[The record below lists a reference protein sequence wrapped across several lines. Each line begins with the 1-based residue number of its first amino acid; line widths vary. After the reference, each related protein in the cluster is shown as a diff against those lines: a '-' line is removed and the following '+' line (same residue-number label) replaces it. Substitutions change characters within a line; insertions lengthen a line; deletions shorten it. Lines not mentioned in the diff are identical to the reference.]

1 MAANAGLTGLSRK
14 HGVKVGAGSVLSV
27 EEVALAVGQKIGHSS
42 IKSAAR
48 MNRAVVLF
56 LAKVEQVNMLVETGI
71 TVGGQ
76 FVQVTPLTQPAARIT
91 LSNVPPFISDEF
103 LVRELS
109 RHGKVVS
116 PIRKMLSGCKSP
128 LLRHVVSHR
137 RQVHMILNN
146 RAEEFNY
153 RFIVR
158 VDDFDYTLFATS
170 SALKCFNCNEEGHLA
185 RACPSRVASDAQA
198 AEPAAT
204 APVAPPA
211 PRPVPPARRRWLSAE
226 GSSAAP
232 DGATAESQMEEKR
245 DECVRESEVSGES
258 EIVEMVVEMNGET
271 GDRIQT
277 GEQGT
282 VGQVMGGLDG
292 PGIVAG
298 ERGEGEVSTGERGE
312 GEVSTGE
319 RGEGA
324 VSTGERGEGGVST
337 GEWGEGGVSTGE
349 RGEEAVSAG
358 EGTSGASEW
367 WLVPA
372 RKRNKQ
378 KSAMK
383 DKGGKTG
390 RLEETVA
397 DTDTSDCESMSDGS
411 ELSGTTPDGQ
421 DFDLYPPGLFKKFLT
436 QTKGMKGLDLGTYFP
451 DRLCFIRL
459 ASFLIRNKATSGLTD
474 PEMYRL
480 RKHMGKA
487 RKQLN

>member
-14 HGVKVGAGSVLSV
+14 HGVKVGTGSVLSV

-56 LAKVEQVNMLVETGI
+56 LEKVEQVNTLVETGI

-137 RQVHMILNN
+137 RQ
-146 RAEEFNY
+146 
-153 RFIVR
+153 
-158 VDDFDYTLFATS
+158 
-170 SALKCFNCNEEGHLA
+170 
-185 RACPSRVASDAQA
+185 
-198 AEPAAT
+198 
-204 APVAPPA
+204 
-211 PRPVPPARRRWLSAE
+211 
-226 GSSAAP
+226 
-232 DGATAESQMEEKR
+232 
-245 DECVRESEVSGES
+245 
-258 EIVEMVVEMNGET
+258 
-271 GDRIQT
+271 
-277 GEQGT
+277 GT
-282 VGQVMGGLDG
+282 VGQMMGGLDG
-292 PGIVAG
+292 PGIAAA

-312 GEVSTGE
+312 G
-319 RGEGA
+319 
-324 VSTGERGEGGVST
+324 GVST
-337 GEWGEGGVSTGE
+337 REC
-349 RGEEAVSAG
+349 GEEAVSAG

-372 RKRNKQ
+372 KRRNKQ

-390 RLEETVA
+390 RLEDTAV
-397 DTDTSDCESMSDGS
+397 DTDTSDCS
-411 ELSGTTPDGQ
+411 ELSGTMPEGQ
-421 DFDLYPPGLFKKFLT
+421 EIDLYPSSLFKKFLT

-451 DRLCFIRL
+451 DRLRFIRKKEQHHIKTAL
-459 ASFLIRNKATSGLTD
+459 KTCGYPDWAFTKTSRKRDPSKGEERNKRRSVSIPYLSGVSEKFRRILQKHDIPVHFKPSNTLRQ
-474 PEMYRL
+474 RL
-480 RKHMGKA
+480 VHPKDKTPRP
-487 RKQLN
+487 KQSNVVYAAVLQ